1 MAAPAPPNPA
11 PPNPAPPNPAPPNPA
26 VSYRGWPPRLTSRV
40 LLDLRIWMMVFGLFI
55 GIVFPFAVV
64 PLGVPD
70 DVAIRPAFFAA
81 TVLAGLLVGAVNT
94 GLVQRVVGVRLRA
107 LAASMRRVEVAIR
120 EATELGDWSS
130 CDPGSC
136 RIPVDSADELGE
148 SAVSFNLLVE
158 SLAASHRV
166 TDGMSAIGEALAA
179 HLELVPLAESAL
191 HEMTIRTGI
200 DGAALLVVNAG
211 RVDLVGSLGIRDASG
226 LAESD
231 AVQNVIRTQEARVL
245 HLPPDVTLTGTVV
258 NFVPAEVRVLPVR
271 HGVAIVGVL
280 VLAAARP
287 MDREAITVVGS
298 ALPGLAVAL
307 TNALSHQDLQRVA
320 ALDPLTSVYN
330 RRFGIE
336 RLNDEVARSQRSGD
350 SLGLLMLD
358 LDHFKSVNDT
368 YGHIVG
374 DRVLQSA
381 VAATR
386 QVLRDGDILVRYGGE
401 EFLVILPGAGRRDL
415 ADMAERIR
423 RSISEAEIVTGGHR
437 LSITVSI
444 GGAGLPEQAVRDPA
458 ELIGIADQALYTA
471 KAAGRD
477 RSVIA

>member
-179 HLELVPLAESAL
+179 HLEIVPLAESAL

>member
-1 MAAPAPPNPA
+1 MAA
-11 PPNPAPPNPAPPNPA
+11 PAPPNPAPPNPA
-26 VSYRGWPPRLTSRV
+26 VSYRSWLPRLTSRV
-40 LLDLRIWMMVFGLFI
+40 LLDLRIWMMGFGLLI
-55 GIVFPFAVV
+55 GVVFPFAVV
-64 PLGVPD
+64 PLGVPH

-81 TVLAGLLVGAVNT
+81 TILAGLLVGAINT
-94 GLVQRVVGVRLRA
+94 ALVQMVVGIRLRA

-211 RVDLVGSLGIRDASG
+211 RVDLVGSRGIRDASG

-245 HLPPDVTLTGTVV
+245 HLPPDVALTGTVV
-258 NFVPAEVRVLPVR
+258 TFVPAEVRVLPVR